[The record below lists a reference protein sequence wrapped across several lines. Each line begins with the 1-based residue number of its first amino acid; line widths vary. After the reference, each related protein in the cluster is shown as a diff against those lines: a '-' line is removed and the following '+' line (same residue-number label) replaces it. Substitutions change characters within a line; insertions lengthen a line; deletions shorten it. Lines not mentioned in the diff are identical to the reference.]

1 MVWDTAKLGDVCNI
15 IGGGTPS
22 KSNDSFYEGIIPW
35 ATVRDMRYDFLSK
48 TELSITEEAIQ
59 KSSTN
64 LIPAG
69 TIITATRVGLGK
81 VCILEQDTAIN
92 QDLKAIIPK
101 SQELDKTFLY
111 WWLKSIAHLIIAAGT
126 GATVQGVKLNFIK
139 GLEIPLP
146 PISEQKRIVSILDTV
161 FADLEQARVK
171 TEQNLT
177 NARELFDSYLQ
188 KVFSQKGEGWK
199 QHKLSELCKLIS
211 GQHIDAKDYN
221 NDNIGIGYLTGPSD
235 FGVFN
240 PIVTKWSE
248 YPKRTAIQGDILITV
263 KGSGVGKINMMSA
276 DELAISRQLMAVRPM
291 YSVGELIY
299 WFLSM
304 QFDYFQSLAN
314 GAAIPGISRHDVLDL
329 ELSLPALND
338 QTSVLKKIKKFN
350 TQTLALEKIY
360 TDKIRAID
368 ELKKSILQ
376 KAFSGEL
383 TKTVE

>member
-1 MVWDTAKLGDVCNI
+1 MVNLK
-15 IGGGTPS
+15 
-22 KSNDSFYEGIIPW
+22 
-35 ATVRDMRYDFLSK
+35 
-48 TELSITEEAIQ
+48 ELSWNYGVLNDVVSKGSSNISLNKIEDDEGEFPVFGAKGYMKSVSFFQQENDYLAIIKDGAGIGRVSEHPA
-59 KSSTN
+59 KSSVLATMQY
-64 LIPAG
+64 LIPKNG
-69 TIITATRVGLGK
+69 F
-81 VCILEQDTAIN
+81 
-92 QDLKAIIPK
+92 
-101 SQELDKTFLY
+101 ELR
-111 WWLKSIAHLIIAAGT
+111 
-126 GATVQGVKLNFIK
+126 FIK
-139 GLEIPLP
+139 YCLESIDFSEYKTGSTIPHIYFKDYKSAPVPLAP
-146 PISEQKRIVSILDTV
+146 PSEQKRIVSILDTV
-161 FADLEQARVK
+161 FADLEQTRAK
-171 TEQNLT
+171 TEQNLK

-188 KVFSQKGEGWK
+188 QVFSKKGEGWK

-221 NDNIGIGYLTGPSD
+221 KDKIGIGYLTGPSD

-276 DELAISRQLMAVRPM
+276 DELAISRQLMAVRPI

-338 QTSVLKKIKKFN
+338 QPSVLKKIKKFN
-350 TQTLALEKIY
+350 TQTLVLEKIY
-360 TDKIRAID
+360 TDKIRVID